1 MIAHGL
7 NAAATCSVCTTMPLK
22 HWLSLLL
29 CPILSVLGMS
39 DTSWA
44 YLEFPSTPIVVENWE
59 RQLVDKYSTL
69 DDAYNHMN
77 DICVLNIAHYKST
90 VRLEH
95 ENFVATIKE
104 KQGKCR
110 SLQLECSLSPQQ
122 ESHCSDIKGLDSG
135 KAASA
140 GGQKQS
146 QSSGGSSQDLMCR
159 AHYSF
164 STIVLRI
171 VQSFIY
177 QPHHCHQLDPIHKT
191 L

>member
-7 NAAATCSVCTTMPLK
+7 NAAATCSTVCTTMPLK

-29 CPILSVLGMS
+29 HPILSVLGMS

-77 DICVLNIAHYKST
+77 DICVPNIAHYKST

-104 KQGKCR
+104 KQRKC
-110 SLQLECSLSPQQ
+110 
-122 ESHCSDIKGLDSG
+122 
-135 KAASA
+135 
-140 GGQKQS
+140 
-146 QSSGGSSQDLMCR
+146 
-159 AHYSF
+159 
-164 STIVLRI
+164 
-171 VQSFIY
+171 
-177 QPHHCHQLDPIHKT
+177 
-191 L
+191 